1 MARVDY
7 FDDPDAPTPNS
18 IKPAAVGCVTDERG
32 RLLLEH
38 RVDNDL
44 WALPGGTL
52 DFGES
57 LVDTVVREIKE
68 ETGLDVEVTGL
79 VGIYTDPRSVIA
91 YSDGE
96 VRQQFTISFRCRLL
110 GGNLQH
116 DSESHELRWVAQ
128 DELDGLNIHPAMR
141 MRIDHYFEH
150 RPEPY
155 MG

>member
-1 MARVDY
+1 V
-7 FDDPDAPTPNS
+7 P
-18 IKPAAVGCVTDERG
+18 DERD

-38 RVDNDL
+38 RVDNDR

-52 DFGES
+52 DFGER
-57 LVDTVVREIKE
+57 LVDTVVREFKE

-79 VGIYTDPRSVIA
+79 VGLYTDPRWVIA
-91 YSDGE
+91 YTDGE
-96 VRQQFTISFRCRLL
+96 VRQQFTVSFRCRLL
-110 GGNLQH
+110 GGELQH

-141 MRIDHYFEH
+141 MRIDHFFEN

-155 MG
+155 LG